1 MLITKFKKGDVI
13 TIKLVSTEEVIAE
26 VIEDNENDIVVKRPM
41 TLVVSSKGMGLQP
54 YMITPEIQ
62 ERLNFHKQNIFAMS
76 KTAKDFTD
84 GYLGQTSGI
93 QIAGASNKL
102 KAK

>member
-1 MLITKFKKGDVI
+1 MFITKFKKGDVI

-26 VIEDNENDIVVKRPM
+26 VIEDNEEEMVVKRPM

-62 ERLNFHKQNIFAMS
+62 ERLHFHKQNIFAMS

-84 GYLGQTSGI
+84 GYLQQTSGI
-93 QIAGASNKL
+93 QIAGASNNIK
-102 KAK
+102 KK

>member
-1 MLITKFKKGDVI
+1 MLISKFKKGDVI

-26 VIEDNENDIVVKRPM
+26 VIEDNEEEMVVKKPM

-62 ERLNFHKQNIFAMS
+62 ERLHFHKQNIFAMS

-93 QIAGASNKL
+93 QIAGASNNL

>member
-1 MLITKFKKGDVI
+1 MLISKFKKGDVI